1 MRQRTAPAVLLAA
14 VLTVA
19 GLLATVPPAAG
30 DDVFLTNGRV
40 FEGVVAEV
48 QRYADKADRVAI
60 RLPGG
65 TISIPAHRVDR
76 IVRDET
82 ALERF
87 LERRDALTAEP
98 GGGSAAAW
106 VELARWAR
114 VQGLDSG
121 YRQAARRA
129 ADLDPRAPGLAPLMR
144 HLGLLFDDSA
154 DRWLS
159 EEQIM
164 RRRGYV
170 QFQDTWV
177 TPEQRAAALART
189 AEAAARQREARDDA
203 RRDAVLLAMASALA
217 DEARAERTGGTGYAS
232 QPVTLGTSAGFW
244 VPAAPFAHHDR
255 RHHADPQHDKAHRGG
270 DRHHAGPDRG
280 RDHPAARRHG
290 GGSNRGSFR
299 ASDWIPGRL
308 NPGAAPPPGT
318 LSGRTARDR

>member
-14 VLTVA
+14 VSTVA
-19 GLLATVPPAAG
+19 GLLAAPPAAG

-65 TISIPAHRVDR
+65 TISIPAHRVAR

-98 GGGSAAAW
+98 GGGSAADWA
-106 VELARWAR
+106 ELARWAR
-114 VQGLDSG
+114 DHGLDSG

-129 ADLDPRAPGLAPLMR
+129 ADLDPRAPTLAPLMR
-144 HLGLLFDDSA
+144 DLGLLFDDSA

-177 TPEQRAAALART
+177 TPEQRAAALARA
-189 AEAAARQREARDDA
+189 AEAAVRQREAANDA

-217 DEARAERTGGTGYAS
+217 DEARAERTGGAGYAS
-232 QPVTLGTSAGFW
+232 QPVTLGTSAGYW
-244 VPAAPFAHHDR
+244 VPVVPFAHHGR
-255 RHHADPQHDKAHRGG
+255 RHHADRHDGEAHRGG
-270 DRHHAGPDRG
+270 DRHRAAPDRG
-280 RDHPAARRHG
+280 RDRPATRRHG
-290 GGSNRGSFR
+290 DGSNRGSFR
-299 ASDWIPGRL
+299 ASDWLPGRL
-308 NPGAAPPPGT
+308 NPGAAPPPGSLT
-318 LSGRTARDR
+318 GRAARDR